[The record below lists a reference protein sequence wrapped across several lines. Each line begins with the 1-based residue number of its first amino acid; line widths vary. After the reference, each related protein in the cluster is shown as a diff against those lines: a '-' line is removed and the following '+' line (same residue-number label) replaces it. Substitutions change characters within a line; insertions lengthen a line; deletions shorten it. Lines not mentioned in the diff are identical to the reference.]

1 MPEIKP
7 KIEQDAIYL
16 IKSEKTSWEDAT
28 AFVTDKVAF
37 QMRNLIRQLRKNYWG
52 IFDVPNDPNTGR
64 KKIWI
69 PLTEYLCEAIIKN
82 IDLDTKDINFRAKT
96 AKAIGLTSLIRN
108 IVKNYLDETFFG
120 EDLDELERNLAIDG
134 TVVWKTIEVK
144 ENGKKIAK
152 RLPVDLLNFYID
164 PIARSIQETGAVIE
178 RSVMTIQD
186 FNSMDLWFN
195 KELVGG
201 DTQINRNDE
210 NLTTNSTSSDSG
222 VKMVEVFERWGLMP
236 KYFITGKTEDKE
248 MIEGQIVCSSVRG
261 KWILHY
267 IAENKKET
275 KPYEEAWYTRVPG
288 RWYGKG
294 IAEKVLM
301 LQLYINIITN
311 IRINRSY
318 ISQLGIFKIRKGSGI
333 TPQMLSRLPANGA
346 IAVNDLNDIEQ
357 FVMQE
362 AGAGSYKDEDN
373 ARTWAERLTSAFEV
387 ATGESLPA
395 STPATNAAL
404 QSRSAQSQFV
414 LVKEGIGMFLQRW
427 IKRHL
432 LPILSKNVKIG
443 DIIRYTG
450 ETNELRDLD
459 ERIIDEMVYNKLEEI
474 KENGL
479 MIDPTQVEQERQR
492 ALQDLAKISKDRFIK
507 LMEDIEFD
515 AYDVQ
520 VYVTNEEID
529 KGVMTQNLLSV
540 LQFAPEY
547 KEQVVKQI
555 FDVMGLDV
563 KLPQMQQM
571 AQVATQGQVPSQQEA
586 TSLTQALTR

>member
-1 MPEIKP
+1 MDIKQEALTLISQE
-7 KIEQDAIYL
+7 KIA
-16 IKSEKTSWEDAT
+16 WEDAT

-52 IFDVPNDPNTGR
+52 IFDSPTDPNTGR

-69 PLTEYLCEAIIKN
+69 PLTEYLCEAIVKN
-82 IDLDTKDINFRAKT
+82 IDLDTKDINFRAKI
-96 AKAIGLTSLIRN
+96 AKSIGLTSLVRN
-108 IVKNYLDETFFG
+108 IIKNYLDETYFG
-120 EDLDELERNLAIDG
+120 EDLDELERNLAVDG
-134 TVVWKTIEVK
+134 TAVWKTIEVK

-178 RSVMTIQD
+178 RGVMTLNE
-186 FNSMDLWFN
+186 FKRMELWDD
-195 KELVGG
+195 KDVVTG
-201 DTQINRNDE
+201 DSQVNRNDE
-210 NLTTNSTSSDSG
+210 NLTASSATNG
-222 VKMVEVFERWGLMP
+222 VKLVEVWERWGLMP
-236 KYFITGKTEDKE
+236 KYFITGKKEDTEF
-248 MIEGQIVCSSVRG
+248 IEGQIVASCSRG
-261 KWILHY
+261 KWAIHY
-267 IAENKKET
+267 IAENKKKI
-275 KPYEEAWYTRVPG
+275 KPYEEVWYTRVSG

-318 ISQLGIFKIRKGSGI
+318 ISQLGIFKIRKGAGI

-373 ARTWAERLTSAFEV
+373 ARTWAERLTSAFEI

-432 LPILSKNVKIG
+432 LPILAKNVKIE

-450 ETNELRDLD
+450 ETNELRDID
-459 ERIIDEMVYNKLEEI
+459 ERIVDEIIYKKLEEI
-474 KENGL
+474 KANGL
-479 MIDPTQVEQERQR
+479 MIDSAQVETERQR
-492 ALQDLAKISKDRFIK
+492 ALSELSKGKDRFIK
-507 LMEDIEFD
+507 LLENIDFSQF
-515 AYDVQ
+515 DVQ

-529 KGVMTQNLLSV
+529 KSVLTSNLLSI

-547 KEQVVKQI
+547 KETITKQI
-555 FDVMGLDV
+555 FDIMGLDGNQL
-563 KLPQMQQM
+563 KLPQMPQM
-571 AQVATQGQVPSQQEA
+571 GMQGIQQGQPQIPSQRELSPLKQV
-586 TSLTQALTR
+586 LTR